1 MAAKRRKSSRASD
14 NKLLEKGLLATF
26 IGIAL
31 LCAPLVLGGSPMLR
45 AVVQGL
51 SIPAWVVL
59 GLGLV
64 LLVIDRLLKV
74 AKAGSPA
81 QGRLRTNV
89 VPGSRDMFPPEIAP
103 APGGTPQPMNSI
115 EDTQAPLSSSTV
127 STARL
132 TGWEAQV
139 FELIEWRRFEAICE
153 RLFAQAG
160 FLTKS
165 QSHGADGGVDI
176 WLYSKNLEGPAA
188 VVQCKHWVGRS
199 VGVKEV
205 REFLGV
211 MTSQSV
217 KRGTYV
223 TSSTFTP
230 AASEFARDNNIHLL
244 DRDGLLS
251 LIAKRSDEQQR
262 ELLAVAYEGEFW
274 RPTCASCGVKM
285 VERTASKDQC
295 VFWGCVN
302 FPRCRSTLAARK
314 TGAIGR
320 SLASGT

>member
-1 MAAKRRKSSRASD
+1 MAAKRRKSSPAAD

-31 LCAPLVLGGSPMLR
+31 LSAPLVLGGSPMLR
-45 AVVQGL
+45 PVVQGL
-51 SIPAWVVL
+51 RIPAWVAL

-64 LLVIDRLLKV
+64 VLIIDHLLKV
-74 AKAGSPA
+74 AKAGPSA
-81 QGRLRTNV
+81 QSRPRTNV
-89 VPGSRDMFPPEIAP
+89 VPGSRDMFPPEIAS
-103 APGGTPQPMNSI
+103 APGGTLQPVNRI
-115 EDTQAPLSSSTV
+115 EDTQAPLSSTAP
-127 STARL
+127 TARPP
-132 TGWEAQV
+132 GWEAQV
-139 FELIEWRRFEAICE
+139 FGLIEWRRFEAVCE

-188 VVQCKHWVGRS
+188 VVQCKHWVGRA

-211 MTSQSV
+211 MTSKSV

-244 DRDGLLS
+244 GRDELLS

-285 VERTASKDQC
+285 VERTASKDQS

-320 SLASGT
+320 SLTSGT